1 VELARFRG
9 VIEKEGAMQRPRI
22 TLARMMALVLYCGV
36 AFGTLRYATEL
47 WASALFTLMF
57 VLLLAATVC
66 AALYK
71 PPARAGW
78 LGFAIFGWGFF
89 LVGYVG
95 PIGTQG
101 GATPVITAFL
111 FKTLHERAIP
121 PPDQASQTFLTT
133 YVVQNQVMYGTSKG
147 PAPGAGVPPWTYGN
161 LIRVNAGG
169 TSPSLE
175 SFQSVGAAHAS
186 FLSAL
191 FGAALARWVQRRQ
204 TRLAEKNNTAT
215 PEAPCAPEMVKPA

>member
-1 VELARFRG
+1 
-9 VIEKEGAMQRPRI
+9 MQRPRI
-22 TLARMMALVLYCGV
+22 TLARLMALVLFCGV

-78 LGFAIFGWGFF
+78 IGFAVFGWGFF
-89 LVGYVG
+89 LVGNAG
-95 PIGTQG
+95 LIGTQG
-101 GATPVITAFL
+101 GPTPVITSHL

-121 PPDQASQTFLTT
+121 ADDAARQAFLTT
-133 YVVQNQVMYGTSKG
+133 YVLQNQ
-147 PAPGAGVPPWTYGN
+147 AGAGTGGWNASQQIAPSTN
-161 LIRVNAGG
+161 LLTVNMIGG
-169 TSPSLE
+169 TPAVQGSPSLE
-175 SFQSVGAAHAS
+175 NFQRVGAAHAT

-204 TRLAEKNNTAT
+204 EKLAEKNNTASQEV
-215 PEAPCAPEMVKPA
+215 PPAAGLDAPA

>member
-1 VELARFRG
+1 
-9 VIEKEGAMQRPRI
+9 MQRPRI

-121 PPDQASQTFLTT
+121 APDQASQTFVTT
-133 YVVQNQVMYGTSKG
+133 YVVQNQ
-147 PAPGAGVPPWTYGN
+147 AGAGTGGWNASQQIAPATN
-161 LIRVNAGG
+161 LLQLNMMAGTPAVQG
-169 TSPSLE
+169 SPSLE
-175 SFQSVGAAHAS
+175 NFQRVGAAHAS

-191 FGAALARWVQRRQ
+191 FGGALARWVQRRR

-215 PEAPCAPEMVKPA
+215 SEVPPAHEMVAPA